1 MLNQHALAAVQ
12 HRGQLLTVQLLTVQF
27 LVPVLDRVGSGAGDG
42 GVEVFVLDE
51 VERGGSG
58 VVGEEAGEVF
68 VDVIGGGV
76 LGVEEPSGEDLAVP
90 HVDAED
96 DRVTCGVEAMAAA
109 V

>member
-1 MLNQHALAAVQ
+1 M
-12 HRGQLLTVQLLTVQF
+12 
-27 LVPVLDRVGSGAGDG
+27 
-42 GVEVFVLDE
+42 EVFVLDE

-90 HVDAED
+90 HGG
-96 DRVTCGVEAMAAA
+96 VT
-109 V
+109 

>member
-58 VVGEEAGEVF
+58 VAGEEAGEVF
-68 VDVIGGGV
+68 MDVIGGGV

-90 HVDAED
+90 HVDSED
-96 DRVTCGVEAMAAA
+96 GGVT
-109 V
+109 